1 MAQKN
6 CNAKNDVLDKKSSDR
21 LEKLGGEWI
30 PETSNLFFSPE
41 RLTASDLKLLL
52 EHFAPLQQLIRALV
66 ATPTETAPTALV
78 DKTDALRTE
87 TSDTED
93 RLSDAEDKSRTA
105 QDALAQT
112 QTELAEANRKHSA
125 LLAQTQTELA
135 ETHRNYSALLAQAQA
150 ELAGAKDRCS
160 ALQHDLDQCND
171 SAKTL
176 YQQKEQH
183 QQASK
188 QLQKDLQTAEKD
200 LKASQAELAR
210 AGSAPP
216 ELALLRQD
224 TALAQ
229 ALSLSPLPSSDTEAL
244 VQTVAVLAQRDNL
257 ERLWGV
263 LKERC
268 EAEHRPASA
277 PEQALLS
284 AALAWYNHNWRTRPY
299 RLIEA
304 APAAAYD
311 FNAHLRSRHTNTG
324 ETITAQLLPGIAD
337 GSGNPLCKA
346 LVSTR

>member
-1 MAQKN
+1 MAQKDHSD
-6 CNAKNDVLDKKSSDR
+6 KNDVLDKDSSRR
-21 LEKLGGEWI
+21 LEKLDAQWTEAYEKWGLEK
-30 PETSNLFFSPE
+30 
-41 RLTASDLKLLL
+41 LTLPDLKLLL

-112 QTELAEANRKHSA
+112 QTELAEA
-125 LLAQTQTELA
+125 
-135 ETHRNYSALLAQAQA
+135 HRNYSALLAQAQA

-183 QQASK
+183 QQSSK
-188 QLQKDLQTAEKD
+188 QLQKDLQTAEKN
-200 LKASQAELAR
+200 LKASKAELAR

-229 ALSLSPLPSSDTEAL
+229 ALSLSPLPSGNTEAL
-244 VQTVAVLAQRDNL
+244 VHTVAVLAQRDNL

-311 FNAHLRSRHTNTG
+311 FNAHLRSRHTTTG
-324 ETITAQLLPGIAD
+324 ETITAQHLPGIAD
-337 GSGNPLCKA
+337 GSGALLCKV

>member
-21 LEKLGGEWI
+21 LEKLGGEWT
-30 PETSNLFFSPE
+30 EAYEKWSSE
-41 RLTASDLKLLL
+41 KLTVPDLKLLL
-52 EHFAPLQQLIRALV
+52 EHFAPLQELIRALV
-66 ATPTETAPTALV
+66 AAPAGTAPAALV
-78 DKTDALRTE
+78 DETNALRAQI
-87 TSDTED
+87 SDAKS
-93 RLSDAEDKSRTA
+93 RLSDAEDKLSKAETA
-105 QDALAQT
+105 RAQT
-112 QTELAEANRKHSA
+112 LAELAEANSK
-125 LLAQTQTELA
+125 
-135 ETHRNYSALLAQAQA
+135 
-150 ELAGAKDRCS
+150 CS
-160 ALQHDLDQCND
+160 ALQDDLKQCN
-171 SAKTL
+171 AGTKTL
-176 YQQKEQH
+176 LQQNKQHEQ
-183 QQASK
+183 ANK
-188 QLQKDLQTAEKD
+188 QLQKDWQAADKKLQ
-200 LKASQAELAR
+200 ASQAELAR

-277 PEQALLS
+277 AEQALLS
-284 AALAWYNHNWRTRPY
+284 AALAWYNYNWRTRPY
-299 RLIEA
+299 RLIDA

-311 FNAHLRSRHTNTG
+311 FNAHLRSRHTTTG
-324 ETITAQLLPGIAD
+324 EAITAQLLPGIAD